1 MPLSFIIV
9 WNAKKKCICQNH
21 LEILSPNAAAAL
33 DWNNLRQAVSKSPFS
48 SSFSRAGDSSCDPQK
63 SFYPWG
69 VNYTRHK
76 RTFDDFLGKNMPGNL
91 AGVAMR
97 WNAINP
103 CHQSTSGAN
112 PPPAD
117 RPGGPTVQVGSNPIH
132 KREGILGRH
141 AEIFD
146 GSTFFADVHIA

>member
-21 LEILSPNAAAAL
+21 LEILFPNAAAAS

-76 RTFDDFLGKNMPGNL
+76 RTFDDFLGKNMPANL
-91 AGVAMR
+91 VGVAIH
-97 WNAINP
+97 WNVINP

-112 PPPAD
+112 PRPAD
-117 RPGGPTVQVGSNPIH
+117 RPESRTGSISFSF
-132 KREGILGRH
+132 KIRFEFFL
-141 AEIFD
+141 IFYAIFR
-146 GSTFFADVHIA
+146 FFSAWKHYTK